1 MYHSYRALYSVSM
14 SLNTLKKEFET
25 RFSGQPRYFKSPGRI
40 NLIGD
45 HTDYNDGFVMPAA
58 INRYAQMAVSFNETE
73 SLIVRSIDLSETLN
87 MNLNQLEAKGQS
99 SWGNYFIGV
108 LVIFGERGV
117 PLKGIDCVFT
127 SDVPVGAGL
136 SSSAAIA
143 CCFAFALN
151 EMFEACFTKNE
162 LVDIAQEAEHRF
174 AQVMCGNMDQTASLF
189 GKAGQVFK
197 FDCRSRE
204 KAFHSLNLN
213 DFTLLLV
220 DTKVKHALA
229 ETAYNQRREACE
241 SAVKLIQSKYPSVKS
256 LRDAQLEMIAEVG
269 LSGKLKARAEF
280 VIEENERVNQ
290 AEICLDQNDL
300 TGLGQLMWASHKG
313 LSEKYDV
320 SCPELDYIIERSYG
334 LSYIKGARM
343 MGGGFGGCCIVLIQS
358 NAVNDFKRLI
368 EAPFSKEFNSALEF
382 YQFELVDGTEEVIN

>member
-1 MYHSYRALYSVSM
+1 M
-14 SLNTLKKEFET
+14 SLNTLKKEFEA
-25 RFSGQPRYFKSPGRI
+25 RFSGEPRCFKSPGRI

-58 INRYAQMAVSFNETE
+58 INRYSRMAISFNENK
-73 SLIVRSIDLSETLN
+73 SLNVGAIDLGEMLN
-87 MNLNQLEAKGQS
+87 INLNQLEAKGQS
-99 SWGNYFIGV
+99 SWENYFIGV
-108 LVIFGERGV
+108 LAIFEEKGIK
-117 PLKGIDCVFT
+117 LKGIDCVFT

-143 CCFAFALN
+143 CCFAYALN
-151 EMFEACFTKNE
+151 EMFEAGFAKNE
-162 LVDIAQEAEHRF
+162 LVDIAQQTEHRF

-204 KAFHSLNLN
+204 TSFHTLNLY

-241 SAVKLIQSKYPSVKS
+241 SAVKLIQEKYPEVES
-256 LRDAQLEMIAEVG
+256 LRDANHEMIEGVG
-269 LSGKLKARAEF
+269 LSGELKARAEF

-290 AEICLDQNDL
+290 AEDCLDRNDL
-300 TGLGQLMWASHKG
+300 TGLGKLMWESHKG
-313 LSEKYDV
+313 LSEKYEV
-320 SCPELDYIIERSYG
+320 SCPELDFIIERTYG

-343 MGGGFGGCCIVLIQS
+343 MGGGFGGCCIVLIQT
-358 NAVNDFKRLI
+358 NAVNDFKELI
-368 EAPFSKEFNSALEF
+368 KAPFSKEFNNSPEF
-382 YQFELVDGTEEVIN
+382 YQFELVDGTEECD